1 MAFKDSASY
10 EQGMQ
15 RFDFSDGS
23 CGLGSGDGGSV
34 LGYAVN
40 GITCLGSGLAGGI
53 IGEWLSGI
61 SDEGLAAL

>member
-1 MAFKDSASY
+1 
-10 EQGMQ
+10 MQ

-23 CGLGSGDGGSV
+23 CGLGGGDAGSV